1 MEQIE
6 MPSMDQ
12 NWKYAVGFVIG
23 IVVTL
28 IIIVVLANKYGKS
41 CDTPAPPL
49 ATAASVPSL
58 SSTPAA
64 PPPSEPQLALP
75 STVVPEAPDGA
86 GDETYMP
93 APF

>member
-1 MEQIE
+1 MLEMEEVI
-6 MPSMDQ
+6 MPSPDQ
-12 NWKYAVGFVIG
+12 NWKLAVGFVIG
-23 IVVTL
+23 IIVTL

-41 CDTPAPPL
+41 CDTAASTPPTPPSDAG
-49 ATAASVPSL
+49 ATAA
-58 SSTPAA
+58 
-64 PPPSEPQLALP
+64 PSEPQLALP